1 MPKKRKKT
9 KKSNGKLSPSRI
21 IEKVDYSKVSHTT
34 KVDQSDRHVPYN
46 LRQSGPTKVELLMST
61 RVRKSPYWH
70 LSMKAGCWR
79 ATVYNR
85 IYHPRG
91 YVRPEK
97 GGAMVEYKA
106 IKNHVTMW
114 NVAVERQIRV
124 KGPDAERFTDY
135 VITRDATKIS
145 PMRARY
151 VILCNYKGGVLNDP
165 ILLRISK
172 NRLLSQFSK
181 IYIGFFRGVPLL
193 VILYWIYFAM
203 PELGYEILMISS
215 FTAAILGMGIH
226 GSAFMAEVFRSGIQA
241 LNIGQMEASLSLGM
255 TPLNA
260 LRFII
265 LPQAIRIGLP
275 PTANFAVGL
284 LKETALCSIIAVPE
298 LMLRAKDVAS
308 SSFLPMQA
316 FVMAAVFYY
325 IMSFPMMRLVDYLER
340 RMGKSSLS

>member
-1 MPKKRKKT
+1 MIEFLEGYEDYFEDWLWEMT
-9 KKSNGKLSPSRI
+9 IASLLTLELMLFAFILS
-21 IEKVDYSKVSHTT
+21 
-34 KVDQSDRHVPYN
+34 
-46 LRQSGPTKVELLMST
+46 
-61 RVRKSPYWH
+61 
-70 LSMKAGCWR
+70 C
-79 ATVYNR
+79 
-85 IYHPRG
+85 
-91 YVRPEK
+91 
-97 GGAMVEYKA
+97 
-106 IKNHVTMW
+106 
-114 NVAVERQIRV
+114 
-124 KGPDAERFTDY
+124 
-135 VITRDATKIS
+135 
-145 PMRARY
+145 
-151 VILCNYKGGVLNDP
+151 ILGLF
-165 ILLRISK
+165 IALLRISK
-172 NRLLSQFSK
+172 NRILSQFSK
-181 IYIGFFRGVPLL
+181 IYIGFFRGVPVL
-193 VILYWIYFAM
+193 VILYWIYFAL
-203 PELGYEILMISS
+203 PELGYEFLMISS

-325 IMSFPMMRLVDYLER
+325 IMSFPMMRLVEYLER
-340 RMGKSSLS
+340 RMGKSSL

>member
-1 MPKKRKKT
+1 MLFAFI
-9 KKSNGKLSPSRI
+9 LSCVLGLFI
-21 IEKVDYSKVSHTT
+21 
-34 KVDQSDRHVPYN
+34 
-46 LRQSGPTKVELLMST
+46 
-61 RVRKSPYWH
+61 
-70 LSMKAGCWR
+70 
-79 ATVYNR
+79 
-85 IYHPRG
+85 
-91 YVRPEK
+91 
-97 GGAMVEYKA
+97 A
-106 IKNHVTMW
+106 I
-114 NVAVERQIRV
+114 
-124 KGPDAERFTDY
+124 
-135 VITRDATKIS
+135 
-145 PMRARY
+145 
-151 VILCNYKGGVLNDP
+151 
-165 ILLRISK
+165 LRISK

-265 LPQAIRIGLP
+265 LPQAIRIGL
-275 PTANFAVGL
+275 
-284 LKETALCSIIAVPE
+284 KETALCSIIAVPE

-325 IMSFPMMRLVDYLER
+325 IMSFPMMRLVEYLEI
-340 RMGKSSLS
+340 RMGKSSL